1 MVGLSSSFSVSIV
14 LTIYN
19 FGDDA
24 FQGHMKKLDSN
35 PYYTAVEV
43 QVGYLVADSITNAM
57 GSK

>member
-1 MVGLSSSFSVSIV
+1 MTFLEYPNFTHPL

>member
-1 MVGLSSSFSVSIV
+1 MCIV
-14 LTIYN
+14 LSIYN